1 MSVSCL
7 LFHPLDFNIFNY
19 PCILS
24 ANSRLFKDVK
34 TLLSIPNIEFGK
46 LVFCITSNDF
56 FSLLTFLLLVLKVED
71 VVCQK

>member
-1 MSVSCL
+1 MYVSCL
-7 LFHPLDFNIFNY
+7 LFHPLDFSIFNY

-24 ANSRLFKDVK
+24 AKSKLLKDVK

-56 FSLLTFLLLVLKVED
+56 FSLRMFLLLVLKVED
-71 VVCQK
+71 VVFQK